1 MKFLT
6 AVLLA
11 SLSSAALA
19 AQPALD
25 LPSCDLAGQRALP
38 GEIGGSV
45 KDAGQAHISERAN
58 VLVADIGTSRKAR
71 HITQDQAEKLTK
83 RIESVRSQT
92 EGFVKE
98 QGFLSAGER
107 ASFDREFDAIAQK
120 LCKPV

>member
-1 MKFLT
+1 MKFLI
-6 AVLLA
+6 AVLLVC
-11 SLSSAALA
+11 LSSTALA
-19 AQPALD
+19 AQPSLH
-25 LPSCDLAGQRALP
+25 LPSCDLAEQRAMP

-45 KDAGQAHISERAN
+45 KDAGQAHISMRAN

-71 HITQDQAEKLTK
+71 HITNEQAAKLTK

-92 EGFVKE
+92 EGFVKK
-98 QGFLSAGER
+98 QGFLSAGEQ

>member
-25 LPSCDLAGQRALP
+25 LPSCDLAEQRALP
-38 GEIGGSV
+38 GETGGSV
-45 KDAGQAHISERAN
+45 KDPGQAHISERAN